1 MKRNYIK
8 YEDLSSEI
16 KKEIERF
23 YEENKGGG
31 ETLSKE
37 DAMLEWFEKEF
48 DVWIVQN
55 YAGRDKRDRRMQ
67 ERRRHPRVE
76 LEPEPE
82 PAKKASDRRAAVRR
96 KHFRLDIEVPVRI
109 VETLIESSSD
119 ETEAFDFVGTLVNIS
134 KGGFY
139 FKFSQPIEISSI
151 IRVHIDLSMMDAD
164 LKDIEALAM
173 VVRVDRL
180 SDDTYGV
187 GVMFSSIYDEHREKL
202 EMFIFQNLA
211 YYIYRNSR

>member
-1 MKRNYIK
+1 MDRNYIK
-8 YEDLSSEI
+8 YEELSSEI
-16 KKEIERF
+16 KKEIEHYF
-23 YEENKGGG
+23 EEIRAAGKSASR
-31 ETLSKE
+31 EE
-37 DAMLEWFEKEF
+37 AMLLWFEKEF
-48 DVWIVQN
+48 DTWMVQN
-55 YAGRDKRDRRMQ
+55 YAGRDKRDRRLV

-76 LEPEPE
+76 VDPEKTGKRGP
-82 PAKKASDRRAAVRR
+82 DRRASVRR
-96 KHFRLDIEVPVRI
+96 RHFRLDIEVPVRV

-139 FKFSQPIEISSI
+139 FNFGQPIEISSI
-151 IRVHIDLSMMDAD
+151 IRVHIDLSAVDED
-164 LKDIEALAM
+164 LRDIEALAM

-180 SDDTYGV
+180 SSDNYGV

-211 YYIYRNSR
+211 YYIYRNGG

>member
-23 YEENKGGG
+23 YMENKIGDSF
-31 ETLSKE
+31 LSRE
-37 DAMLEWFEKEF
+37 EAMLTWFEKEF
-48 DVWIVQN
+48 DIWMVQN
-55 YAGRDKRDRRMQ
+55 YAGRDKKDRRTD
-67 ERRRHPRVE
+67 ERRKRPLVDV
-76 LEPEPE
+76 EPEP
-82 PAKKASDRRAAVRR
+82 KKKRDADRRASVRR

-109 VETLIESSSD
+109 VETLIESSRD

-139 FKFSQPIEISSI
+139 FKFSQPMEISSI
-151 IRVHIDLSMMDAD
+151 IRVHIDLSSMDIE
-164 LKDIEALAM
+164 LRDIEALAM

-180 SDDTYGV
+180 SGDTYGV

>member
-1 MKRNYIK
+1 MDRNYIK
-8 YEDLSSEI
+8 YEELSSEI
-16 KKEIERF
+16 KKEIERYF
-23 YEENKGGG
+23 EEIRAVGKSASR
-31 ETLSKE
+31 EE
-37 DAMLEWFEKEF
+37 AMLLWFEKEF
-48 DVWIVQN
+48 DTWMVQN
-55 YAGRDKRDRRMQ
+55 YAGRDKRVRRLV

-76 LEPEPE
+76 VDPEKTGKRGP
-82 PAKKASDRRAAVRR
+82 DRRASVRR
-96 KHFRLDIEVPVRI
+96 RHFRLDIEVPVRV

-139 FKFSQPIEISSI
+139 FNFGQPIEISSI
-151 IRVHIDLSMMDAD
+151 IRVHIDLSAVDED
-164 LKDIEALAM
+164 LRDIEALAM

-180 SDDTYGV
+180 SSDNYGV

-211 YYIYRNSR
+211 YYIYRNGG

>member
-23 YEENKGGG
+23 YEENKSGG
-31 ETLSKE
+31 EPLSKE
-37 DAMLEWFEKEF
+37 EAMLAWFEKEF
-48 DVWIVQN
+48 DIWMVQN
-55 YAGRDKRDRRMQ
+55 YAGRDKKDRRTD

-76 LEPEPE
+76 VTPEPE
-82 PAKKASDRRAAVRR
+82 KKGGADRRANIRR
-96 KHFRLDIEVPVRI
+96 RHFRLDIEVPVRI
-109 VETLIESSSD
+109 VETLIESSMD
-119 ETEAFDFVGTLVNIS
+119 ETEAFDFVGTLINIS

-139 FKFSQPIEISSI
+139 FKFSQSMEISSI
-151 IRVHIDLSMMDAD
+151 IRVHIDLSAMDVE
-164 LKDIEALAM
+164 LRDIEALAM

>member
-23 YEENKGGG
+23 YEEKKSGS
-31 ETLSKE
+31 EALSME
-37 DAMLEWFEKEF
+37 DAMLMWFEKEF
-48 DVWIVQN
+48 DVWMVQN
-55 YAGRDKRDRRMQ
+55 YAGRDKRDRRIE

-76 LEPEPE
+76 IKPEPQ
-82 PAKKASDRRAAVRR
+82 KKGDKDRRAAVRR

-164 LKDIEALAM
+164 LKDIKALAM

>member
-23 YEENKGGG
+23 YEENKGVDDP
-31 ETLSKE
+31 LSKE
-37 DAMLEWFEKEF
+37 EAMLTWFENEF
-48 DVWIVQN
+48 DLWMVQN
-55 YAGRDKRDRRMQ
+55 YAGRDKKDRRID
-67 ERRRHPRVE
+67 ERRRHPRVDVT
-76 LEPEPE
+76 PEPE
-82 PAKKASDRRAAVRR
+82 KKRGQDRRADVRR

-109 VETLIESSSD
+109 VETLIESSKD
-119 ETEAFDFVGTLVNIS
+119 ETEAFDFVGTLINIS

-139 FKFSQPIEISSI
+139 FKFSQPMEISSI
-151 IRVHIDLSMMDAD
+151 IRVHIDLSAMDVE
-164 LKDIEALAM
+164 LRDIEALAM
-173 VVRVDRL
+173 VVRADRL
-180 SDDTYGV
+180 PDNSYGV

-211 YYIYRNSR
+211 YYIYQNSR